1 METTG
6 SHFKEAP
13 VNGFWTRWMTIIS
26 LMIAVGGI
34 VAAHFNGI
42 ASSKAYT
49 DLMVGKI
56 NDKVDRIY
64 EKLKDVEADV
74 AVIKSSVEKKR

>member
-1 METTG
+1 MVPIG
-6 SHFKEAP
+6 SHFKEKTL
-13 VNGFWTRWMTIIS
+13 NGFWTRWMTIVS

-34 VAAHFNGI
+34 VTAHFNGL

-49 DLMVGKI
+49 DIMVGKI
-56 NDKVDRIY
+56 DGKVDRIY

-74 AVIKSSVEKKR
+74 AVIKSPDFDT